1 MNDKSNDC
9 PVCLKEM
16 EKHTAQGLCACMM
29 KIIKGK
35 PSNYVSP
42 DSAKTEMF
50 EKLNKD
56 LRLKRDSAER
66 MIDKELAYLNKQ
78 RTKIRQEG
86 KKELMNDEVEYNY
99 EFDKS
104 ITRTIMTLQTIK
116 DELIPKEKP

>member
-16 EKHTAQGLCACMM
+16 EKHTAQRLCFCFLKLM
-29 KIIKGK
+29 KGK

-66 MIDKELAYLNKQ
+66 MIEKELAYLKKQ
-78 RTKIRQEG
+78 RTKID
-86 KKELMNDEVEYNY
+86 KKARDDEVDYNY
-99 EFDKS
+99 EFAKFM
-104 ITRTIMTLQTIK
+104 TRTIMTLQTIR

>member
-1 MNDKSNDC
+1 MQKPYLVGFRMNDKSNDC

-16 EKHTAQGLCACMM
+16 EKHTAHDLCACMM

-56 LRLKRDSAER
+56 LRLKIQNAVRIIDRRIEEYQILGTNLTAEQYDSQYFQIAR
-66 MIDKELAYLNKQ
+66 IIQDYKL
-78 RTKIRQEG
+78 I
-86 KKELMNDEVEYNY
+86 
-99 EFDKS
+99 KS
-104 ITRTIMTLQTIK
+104 K
-116 DELIPKEKP
+116 LIPEEKST

>member
-16 EKHTAQGLCACMM
+16 EKHTAQGLCVCIQ
-29 KIIKGK
+29 KLIKGK

-56 LRLKRDSAER
+56 LRMKTSKKRLSLLTR
-66 MIDKELAYLNKQ
+66 ILSYIIF
-78 RTKIRQEG
+78 TKNS
-86 KKELMNDEVEYNY
+86 K
-99 EFDKS
+99 F
-104 ITRTIMTLQTIK
+104 
-116 DELIPKEKP
+116 